1 MFGFGS
7 IGGWEL
13 IFLVVLALML
23 FGPRR
28 IPEIARTLGK
38 TIGQLRR
45 ASHDF
50 RTGIE
55 REVEAERL
63 KDAGDALRSLR
74 DEVGSIRREALDGV
88 RQRTAPPAHRPS
100 TPDRADRTDEVA
112 AGDRPDGAEV
122 PSAADG
128 TTVPGVP
135 PSGPSGTPATGPD
148 KERSRRDERTGDE

>member
-13 IFLVVLALML
+13 VFLVVLVLML

-28 IPEIARTLGK
+28 IPQIARTFGK
-38 TIGQLRR
+38 TVAQLRR

-63 KDAGDALRSLR
+63 TEAGDALRALR
-74 DEVGSIRREALDGV
+74 QEVGSIGREATDAV
-88 RQRTAPPAHRPS
+88 RAAPGSAGPPDRPS
-100 TPDRADRTDEVA
+100 KGKGPTGAGPVPTERAPEETEENA
-112 AGDRPDGAEV
+112 
-122 PSAADG
+122 
-128 TTVPGVP
+128 
-135 PSGPSGTPATGPD
+135 
-148 KERSRRDERTGDE
+148 RRDERTGDS